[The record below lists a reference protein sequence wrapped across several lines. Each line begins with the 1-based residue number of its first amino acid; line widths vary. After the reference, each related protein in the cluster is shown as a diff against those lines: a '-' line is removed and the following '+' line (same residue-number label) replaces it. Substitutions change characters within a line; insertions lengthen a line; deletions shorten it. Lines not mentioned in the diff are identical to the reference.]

1 MAIQGT
7 VPVGGSFAPTDPA
20 DSFGTHNDKW
30 GIGGYRIV
38 KNLEDRA
45 LIPVNE
51 SGLLNLDDPLASGRK
66 KLGMMVYVSDEAKFY
81 VLTIDTATWD
91 GYTEEEKVT
100 ALADDTNFV
109 EFSGGGGSG
118 ILYGTTTYDE
128 IETYTVTVD
137 GIVSSYETGD
147 SYLIKFNANNIG
159 NTKLNINGVG
169 EIRMYKDGSNTFLE
183 ADDIIA
189 DKIYLITYD
198 GENFQLVTSG
208 GGGTAN
214 TGNIRFQGSWIKNVN
229 TGNIFISPQDG
240 TTWLTLPSDTQA
252 SAGSYVQLASSD
264 PDSGGV
270 YISTFDTS
278 WHNWEFRPDGTLH
291 APGRIAFG
299 DINYQ
304 SIGIGNVNAHGGS
317 YGISLYCSI
326 GYELNWQGGFLA
338 ARDPNSPYDLR
349 PIYLDS
355 LLKYTTP
362 EDYPTFYATF
372 DNDTL
377 ITQGYL
383 NAQGYLISFTES
395 DPIYTD
401 SSWYSTTNNAG
412 NWDTAYGWGNHASA
426 GYLTDA
432 PSDTKTYGRKDGAW
446 SEVISGGGSGDMLK
460 STYDVDNDGIVDKA
474 ERIEIIVRNSTGS
487 TLTKG
492 QIVYLSGATGNR
504 PNALLA
510 DASDEATSSK
520 TIGMVVAD
528 ILNNADGNVA
538 VNGTLHDLVT
548 NSFAAGDTLW
558 LSTTAGEMVAN
569 TPPAEPNHTVF
580 IGYVARAHP
589 TQGRIVLAI
598 QNGYELNELHGV
610 DLVTSAPVDG
620 DVLAFVG
627 SPTNLWRNISSTS
640 LSLSASNLNTGTVP
654 LDRLGT
660 NSPTTNTYLAWD
672 NTWRTATASGT
683 IASGTARRLAI
694 YTSTTGLDDTL
705 DAGNTAIV
713 VAAHATGRVYT
724 IDNVGAAASFVMTQ
738 GTQSIVGTK
747 SFTGSAGPLQFT
759 QIGVGTFTAPAI
771 GATPSAGTR
780 IVIAPG
786 DASNI
791 ALSLGWTTNYEY
803 WIAGRN
809 IISFYP
815 RNQTSSV
822 GAFEYVL
829 STAGTTGL
837 TLTTAY
843 GVAPA
848 LRTLGW
854 LHVAGATTGA
864 VPTLT
869 TARSVGTKIILRD
882 SFLASTNLDAAIGT
896 VDEQVGSSFATL
908 WFTAPR
914 DITFYTNS
922 GTTERFRI
930 NSTGLSYNTTKILGS
945 RITGWGTPGG
955 TLTRATI
962 AADSALATPT
972 QAEFNA
978 LAQNVRALIT
988 DLRTH
993 GLIGT

>member
-1 MAIQGT
+1 MKSKQIFFENLIADYTVGGIDQGT
-7 VPVGGSFAPTDPA
+7 
-20 DSFGTHNDKW
+20 
-30 GIGGYRIV
+30 
-38 KNLEDRA
+38 NLANKTLYE
-45 LIPVNE
+45 IIE
-51 SGLLNLDDPLASGRK
+51 LLLSA
-66 KLGMMVYVSDEAKFY
+66 EA
-81 VLTIDTATWD
+81 
-91 GYTEEEKVT
+91 
-100 ALADDTNFV
+100 
-109 EFSGGGGSG
+109 GGGSG
-118 ILYGTTTYDE
+118 LLYGNATNGGSGNNYTTTID
-128 IETYTVTVD
+128 TVT
-137 GIVSSYETGD
+137 SYNQGD
-147 SYLIKFNANNIG
+147 SYLIKFDANNTG
-159 NTKLNINGVG
+159 NTEIDINSIGDAR
-169 EIRMYKDGSNTFLE
+169 IYKDGSNTPLE

-189 DKIYLITYD
+189 DKIYIIAYD
-198 GENFQLVTSG
+198 GENFQLVTLG
-208 GGGTAN
+208 GGSTVN
-214 TGNIRFQGSWIKNVN
+214 TGNIRFNESQIYSTENFVDIH
-229 TGNIFISPQDG
+229 TD
-240 TTWLTLPSDTQA
+240 DE
-252 SAGSYVQLASSD
+252 YVQFSYTNTAFDNSPLQVNQNWFWLDNSGVNIEVSGNDGEGNPYNYIWNFSSTTGIL
-264 PDSGGV
+264 SV
-270 YISTFDTS
+270 
-278 WHNWEFRPDGTLH
+278 
-291 APGRIAFG
+291 PGRISFG
-299 DINYQ
+299 NINYQ
-304 SIGIGNVNAHGGS
+304 SIGVGNVAAHAGY
-317 YGISLYCSI
+317 YGISLYCSV
-326 GYELNWQGGFLA
+326 GYELNWQEGYLA
-338 ARDPNSPYDLR
+338 ARNPNAPYDLR

-372 DNDTL
+372 DADTL

-383 NAQGYLISFTES
+383 DAQGYLISFTET

-401 SSWYSTTNNAG
+401 SSWYSTTNNSG

-446 SEVISGGGSGDMLK
+446 SEVTSGGGSGDMLK

-504 PNALLA
+504 PNAVLA

-538 VNGTLHDLVT
+538 VNGTLHDLNT
-548 NSFAAGDTLW
+548 NSFADGDTLW
-558 LSTTAGEMVAN
+558 LSTTAGEMVTN

-724 IDNVGAAASFVMTQ
+724 IPDSGAAASFVMTE
-738 GTQSIVGTK
+738 GTQNIVGTK

-759 QIGVGTFTAPAI
+759 QIGAGTFTGPTT
-771 GATPSAGTR
+771 GATPSLGTR

-786 DASNI
+786 AVGQTP
-791 ALSLGWTTNYEY
+791 LSLGWSNSYEF
-803 WIAGRN
+803 WIAGRHF
-809 IISFYP
+809 ISFYP

-837 TLTTAY
+837 TLTTTY

-869 TARSVGTKIILRD
+869 TARSVGTKIVLRD

-930 NSTGLSYNTTKILGS
+930 NSTGLSYNATKILGS
-945 RITGWGTPGG
+945 RITGWGTPSG

-962 AADSALATPT
+962 AADAALATPT